1 MSGKRNTSYPS
12 RLSPAPDNTL
22 LFHSGCQIPLAKH
35 LGLQSGRRG
44 HFALILMAVTAKL
57 LTFIVEGSQH
67 TDYSQG
73 TENSR
78 LTSGYEIIP
87 LT

>member
-44 HFALILMAVTAKL
+44 HFALILMVMTTKL
-57 LTFIVEGSQH
+57 LTFIAEGEVGIQIIH
-67 TDYSQG
+67 KEQKIPYS
-73 TENSR
+73 
-78 LTSGYEIIP
+78 P
-87 LT
+87 LVMK